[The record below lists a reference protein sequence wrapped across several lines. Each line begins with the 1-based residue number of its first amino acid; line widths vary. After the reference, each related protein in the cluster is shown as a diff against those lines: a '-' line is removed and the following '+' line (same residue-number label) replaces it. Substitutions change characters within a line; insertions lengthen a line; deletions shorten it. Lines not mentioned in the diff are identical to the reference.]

1 MQPKNYVNPFPAI
14 DFRVHSSS
22 QRFFR
27 RASGDSKPLKYLQS
41 QSDLID
47 NPERFAESA
56 NVNIERTTA
65 IQWLSLHI
73 ICFNFIATPP
83 KKKTYHLMVDFHGKC
98 KGKYTILWVRSPQ
111 ILKLQPSFS
120 SSSAA
125 KMSSHQRCPVANW
138 RADRFSPHGTGGVV
152 PAQTWRA

>member
-14 DFRVHSSS
+14 DFQVHSSS

-73 ICFNFIATPP
+73 ICFNFIATPHQ
-83 KKKTYHLMVDFHGKC
+83 KKNV
-98 KGKYTILWVRSPQ
+98 
-111 ILKLQPSFS
+111 
-120 SSSAA
+120 
-125 KMSSHQRCPVANW
+125 SSHGW
-138 RADRFSPHGTGGVV
+138 FS
-152 PAQTWRA
+152 W